1 MATINMAHSNLTRVL
16 SNMNNNWTTSINKW
30 EDYLV
35 KYINGSWDSDDKVD
49 TAKCTTKRSSDDK
62 IDMTEWDNLTQP
74 IKE

>member
-35 KYINGSWDSDDKVD
+35 KYINGSWDPDDKVD
-49 TAKCTTKRSSDDK
+49 VPKWITKQSSDDK
-62 IDMTEWDNLTQP
+62 IDMAEWDKLTQ
-74 IKE
+74 KE